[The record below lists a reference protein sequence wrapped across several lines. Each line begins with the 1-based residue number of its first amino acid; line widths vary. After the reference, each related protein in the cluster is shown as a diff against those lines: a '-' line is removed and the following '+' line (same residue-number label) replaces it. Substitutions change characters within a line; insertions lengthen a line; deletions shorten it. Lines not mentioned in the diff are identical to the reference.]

1 MMKMEKMISKTV
13 FGFACLAL
21 LGTSGLFAKE
31 NIGQKRA
38 SEKGLRTTA
47 NCAPASSSVEL
58 DINNVRALIHNGG
71 DFWWDLVG
79 SPRYEVPKL
88 PRTQAASA
96 RHSSFAG
103 SLWIGGVDESGQLRV
118 AAQTYRQWG
127 SDFWPGPLTSGG
139 ATVDDVTCAAW
150 DKHFLITKEE
160 ISSFRAAYLDAV
172 TNGGSVNLDLYPAV
186 KTWPAFGFDSDGN
199 RLSLAPFVDV
209 DGNDQEYNPGGG
221 DFPDIS
227 PTAGG
232 GSPDQAIWWV
242 LNDMV
247 TSTPKP
253 VVKRSAWRFK
263 CLHSHS
269 LPPIR
274 SMT

>member
-1 MMKMEKMISKTV
+1 M
-13 FGFACLAL
+13 
-21 LGTSGLFAKE
+21 
-31 NIGQKRA
+31 
-38 SEKGLRTTA
+38 
-47 NCAPASSSVEL
+47 
-58 DINNVRALIHNGG
+58 
-71 DFWWDLVG
+71 
-79 SPRYEVPKL
+79 
-88 PRTQAASA
+88 
-96 RHSSFAG
+96 
-103 SLWIGGVDESGQLRV
+103 DESGQLRV

-242 LNDMV
+242 LMPGIHVNLDNRGTIFLEVSGGAMYQHERIFTQDKQLKSV
-247 TSTPKP
+247 GDHFAPMGEIRIGGIFLSRKERVQQFPHYFKPKP
-253 VVKRSAWRFK
+253 VKKIQKKR
-263 CLHSHS
+263 LHFD
-269 LPPIR
+269 
-274 SMT
+274 